1 MVGMR
6 RSCVG
11 FVKLINRGLMKTLII
26 NGSPRKN
33 GDTVS
38 LINEISRHLN
48 GEILVVNCFESK
60 ITPCID
66 CRECW
71 RNSGCCDQAEWREFQ
86 EYMMECDNILIA
98 SPIYFSELTGSL
110 LSLVSKTQAFWAA
123 RHFRGEALITKT
135 KKGGI
140 ILVGGGDGTMNKA
153 EETART
159 ILRHM
164 NCSEI
169 ASAVISHNT
178 NKIPAMFDVNA
189 VEGVRRL
196 ADYFNTGDKNVGSA
210 TNQSIGRGQS
220 NCSTWVELFE
230 G

>member
-1 MVGMR
+1 MEN
-6 RSCVG
+6 
-11 FVKLINRGLMKTLII
+11 FENFEKIHNRGVMKTLII

-38 LINEISRHLN
+38 LINELLRDLN
-48 GEILVVNCFESK
+48 GERLVVNCYESK

-66 CRECW
+66 CRVCW
-71 RNSGCCDQAEWREFQ
+71 SHSGCYDDAEWRVFED
-86 EYMMECDNILIA
+86 YMRACDNIIIA

-110 LSLVSKTQAFWAA
+110 LSLVSKTQAYWAA
-123 RHFRGEALITKT
+123 RHFRKVELITKP

-159 ILRHM
+159 ILRHL
-164 NCSEI
+164 NCCEI
-169 ASAVISHNT
+169 ASAVVSHNT
-178 NKIPAMFDVNA
+178 NEIPAMDDDFA

-196 ADYFNTGDKNVGSA
+196 ANYCNKENP
-210 TNQSIGRGQS
+210 
-220 NCSTWVELFE
+220 
-230 G
+230 